1 MATQQQAVSYRDA
14 LDIVFAQRN
23 RAYGA
28 YALHREYPVNMGKA
42 LSIGLLLIGIFI
54 VLPHILQAFAGLVPK
69 EIMLDNREIIL
80 SPPRDIDPASPPPIP
95 PPPPATPLP
104 PVRATITF
112 VPPVVLQDEDVP
124 VEDPP
129 TQEILQIS
137 NAEIHTTTS
146 AGDPNAPPLDI
157 DLKEFGTVIVN
168 NAEPEEEP
176 LEAFAVHKMP
186 GFPGGER
193 DLMAYLAKNIEYPL
207 LAREAN
213 IEGVV
218 VLGFVVG
225 KDGSIN
231 DITIMKDIGAGC
243 GKEALRVV
251 KNMPR
256 WIPGEANGHAVKVR
270 FTLPVRFKL
279 Q

>member
-1 MATQQQAVSYRDA
+1 MATQTQPVSSRDA

-28 YALHREYPVNMGKA
+28 YTLRREYPVNLGKA
-42 LSIGLLLIGIFI
+42 LSIGFLLIGLFI
-54 VLPHILQAFAGLVPK
+54 VLPHILQAFAGLAPK
-69 EIMLDNREIIL
+69 EAVPEIREIIFT
-80 SPPRDIDPASPPPIP
+80 PRDIDPATP
-95 PPPPATPLP
+95 PPPPPPPVTPPP
-104 PVRATITF
+104 PVRASIIF

-124 VEDPP
+124 VEEPP
-129 TQEILQIS
+129 AQDVLVASNVDIS
-137 NAEIHTTTS
+137 NIDV
-146 AGDPNAPPLDI
+146 AGDGDAPPIDI
-157 DLKEFGTVIVN
+157 DPTEFKNVIVSH
-168 NAEPEEEP
+168 AQPEEEP
-176 LEAFAVHKMP
+176 LESYAVNKLP
-186 GFPGGER
+186 SFPGGDR
-193 DLMAYLAKNIEYPL
+193 DLMAYLAKNIDYPT
-207 LAREAN
+207 LAKEAH

-231 DITIMKDIGAGC
+231 DISILKDIGGGC

-251 KNMPR
+251 REMPR
-256 WIPGEANGHAVKVR
+256 WSPGEANGHAVKVR

>member
-1 MATQQQAVSYRDA
+1 MATQAQPVSSWDA

-28 YALHREYPVNMGKA
+28 YALRREYPVNLGKA
-42 LSIGLLLIGIFI
+42 LSIGFLLIGFFI
-54 VLPHILQAFAGLVPK
+54 VLPHILQAFAGLVPR
-69 EIMLDNREIIL
+69 EIILDNREIIL
-80 SPPRDIDPASPPPIP
+80 SPPRDIDPATP
-95 PPPPATPLP
+95 PPPPPPPVTPPP

-124 VEDPP
+124 EEAPP
-129 TQEILQIS
+129 AQDVLVASNADIS
-137 NAEIHTTTS
+137 NIDV
-146 AGDPNAPPLDI
+146 AGDVTAPPLDI
-157 DLKEFGTVIVN
+157 DPKEFGTVIVN
-168 NAEPEEEP
+168 NAQPEEET

-186 GFPGGER
+186 SFPGGER
-193 DLMAYLAKNIEYPL
+193 DLMAYLAKNIDYPT
-207 LAREAN
+207 LAKEAN

-231 DITIMKDIGAGC
+231 DINIMKDIGAGC
-243 GKEALRVV
+243 GREALRVV
-251 KNMPR
+251 REMPR
-256 WIPGEANGHAVKVR
+256 WSPGEANGHAVKVR

-279 Q
+279 E

>member
-1 MATQQQAVSYRDA
+1 MATQPQPVSYRDA

-28 YALHREYPVNMGKA
+28 YVLRREYPVSLGKA
-42 LSIGLLLIGIFI
+42 LSIGLLLIGLFI
-54 VLPHILQAFAGLVPK
+54 ILPHILQAFAGLTPK
-69 EIMLDNREIIL
+69 ADIPEIREIIL
-80 SPPRDIDPASPPPIP
+80 SPRDIDPASPPPIP
-95 PPPPATPLP
+95 PPPPATPPP

-112 VPPVVLQDEDVP
+112 VPPVVMQDEDVP

-129 TQEILQIS
+129 TQETLQTS
-137 NAEIHTTTS
+137 NAQIHTTTS

-157 DLKEFGTVIVN
+157 DPKEFGTVIVN
-168 NAEPEEEP
+168 NAQPEDET

-193 DLMAYLAKNIEYPL
+193 DLMAYLAKNIEYPT

-231 DITIMKDIGAGC
+231 DISIMKDIGGGC